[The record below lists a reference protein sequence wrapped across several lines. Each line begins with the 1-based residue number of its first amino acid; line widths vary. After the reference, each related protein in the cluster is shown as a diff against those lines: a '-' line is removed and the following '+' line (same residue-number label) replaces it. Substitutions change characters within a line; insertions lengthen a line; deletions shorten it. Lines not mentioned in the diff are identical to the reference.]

1 VKGELVDELDSKILK
16 KLMDGKHCKP
26 YIKLISSE
34 LGVPEAT
41 IRSRIKRLVESG
53 VIKGYYPNVDWDKAG
68 YPLKARFFVKLIP
81 KPRKSVDSFLNWIS
95 SNEKIIKAFEFSGE
109 YEIQMDVLLK
119 SKSEFSEFM
128 MEIMEFDVVGEVKSG
143 VFMRDLK

>member
-1 VKGELVDELDSKILK
+1 
-16 KLMDGKHCKP
+16 M
-26 YIKLISSE
+26 
-34 LGVPEAT
+34 
-41 IRSRIKRLVESG
+41 
-53 VIKGYYPNVDWDKAG
+53 
-68 YPLKARFFVKLIP
+68 IP
-81 KPRKSVDSFLNWIS
+81 KPRKSIDSFLNWIS